1 MRCCEDADANDRE
14 KMLKDDYI
22 FEDKKIVIRHHG
34 IRVIRVF
41 KYKQRTLALN
51 MEEKITL

>member
-1 MRCCEDADANDRE
+1 MRCCEDADASDRE

-34 IRVIRVF
+34 IRVIKVLGCLSTN
-41 KYKQRTLALN
+41 KEHWL
-51 MEEKITL
+51 

>member
-1 MRCCEDADANDRE
+1 MQTPMIE

-22 FEDKKIVIRHHG
+22 FEDKKTVIRHHG